1 MTKVR
6 RTGDRDHVVE
16 YMSPALI
23 AICMTALLAITAFV
37 TWTVVTT
44 RPSEWFAVPGV
55 FVVCGGV
62 GALILAPQ
70 HLRISGDEV
79 FLRALFFVRV
89 ALPRRDLNVEV
100 LDDRSTFMYGGW
112 GIRFLPGGV
121 LGFVSGR
128 KPALRFTTAD
138 QRQYLF
144 TTSRA
149 VELQDRLGNRNG

>member
-1 MTKVR
+1 MP
-6 RTGDRDHVVE
+6 
-16 YMSPALI
+16 PALI
-23 AICMTALLAITAFV
+23 AICLTALLAITAFV

-44 RPSEWFAVPGV
+44 QPSEWFAVPGI

-70 HLRISGDEV
+70 HLRISEDEV
-79 FLRALFFVRV
+79 VLRALFFVRV
-89 ALPRRDLNVEV
+89 ALPRQDLNVEV
-100 LDDRSTFMYGGW
+100 LDDRSPLMYGGW

-138 QRQYLF
+138 RRQYLF

-149 VELQDRLGNRNG
+149 IELLERLANRDG